1 MLPWRLLF
9 CLAGL
14 FILALRVVDWRL
26 GDELSLHDQPKQ
38 AEAPVPAVP
47 PDGEFA
53 AKPEKNHFK
62 PPEPAVG
69 SATNRNRAPEPTP
82 VPPELKGGTV
92 QYVMQKDGNGNIFGF
107 GAINGR
113 QVRFLA
119 DTGANVVVVPEKLA
133 LGLGLSKGAPI
144 AFKTG
149 GGVIVHHATS
159 LDSLSLGQIEMHHIP
174 AAINPAMQ
182 DEIVLLGM
190 SALGLMDMHMV
201 QGNLVLTYKAPITE
215 IANQPAIRD
224 EPFKR
229 SSKDCA
235 VQGNKFDQKALDCL
249 RGK

>member
-1 MLPWRLLF
+1 MVPWRLLLS
-9 CLAGL
+9 LAWL
-14 FILALRVVDWRL
+14 FVLALRVDWRL
-26 GDELSLHDQPKQ
+26 GDELSLHERPKQ
-38 AEAPVPAVP
+38 AEKLVPAVP
-47 PDGEFA
+47 PDDEFT
-53 AKPEKNHFK
+53 AKPETI
-62 PPEPAVG
+62 PLRAPEAARTG
-69 SATNRNRAPEPTP
+69 GTANRNRPPEPTP
-82 VPPELKGGTV
+82 VPPELTRGTV
-92 QYVMQKDGNGNIFGF
+92 QYVMQQDGNGNIVGF

-113 QVRFLA
+113 QVRLLA

-149 GGVIVHHATS
+149 GGVIVHHATT
-159 LDSLSLGQIEMHHIP
+159 LDSLKLGQIEMHHVS
-174 AAINPAMQ
+174 AAINPSMQ

-215 IANQPAIRD
+215 TANQPAIRD

-235 VQGNKFDQKALDCL
+235 VQGNKYDQKALDCL